1 MIAVIAAGN
10 GGIGQALI
18 QQLLARGN
26 IDRIYASYHQ
36 TSESLTEDPR
46 VVWAQTDLTSD
57 SAVADWLSG
66 LDTGHIDWLINCAG
80 LLHTADKGPEK
91 SLREIDADFFTRN
104 MQVNCLPT
112 LLLARHAAPLLKA
125 TGAAAAQS
133 TTDTRIFAT
142 VSAKVGSI
150 EDNRL
155 GGWYSYRA
163 SKAALNMCL
172 KNIAIEWRRQLPE
185 VCVASLHP
193 GTTDTRLSK
202 PFQKNVPDG
211 SLFESTYTA
220 TKLID
225 ILQTLTAEQ
234 SGRFW
239 SWNGDELPW

>member
-36 TSESLTEDPR
+36 TSESLIDDPR
-46 VVWAQTDLTSD
+46 IVWTQADLTSD
-57 SAVADWLSG
+57 ESVSSWLSDLG
-66 LDTGHIDWLINCAG
+66 SDHIDWLINSAG
-80 LLHTADKGPEK
+80 LLHTAEKGPEK
-91 SLREIDADFFTRN
+91 SLREIDADFFARN

-112 LLLARHAAPLLKA
+112 LLLAKHAAPLLKA
-125 TGAAAAQS
+125 TGTTAAKN

-142 VSAKVGSI
+142 ISAKVGSI

-225 ILQTLTAEQ
+225 ILKALNAEQ